1 MIKFSKMH
9 ALGNDFMVIDGV
21 NQVIQLS
28 PVIIQALSDRHRG
41 VGFDQ
46 LLLIQSSH
54 VADFSYTIFNADGT
68 ESGQC
73 GNGARC
79 VARFIHEKKLSAKKK
94 LTLETKTTHIVV
106 ELHDDKYQKITAE
119 LGVPSIVPEEELL
132 QFHTFHSIDV
142 GNPHA
147 IMKVDDITQIPV
159 NDIGLFFN
167 RSTRFSEGVNVEWM
181 QMDTPQ
187 KLALRVYERGTGET
201 QACGSGACA
210 AMVCARK
217 FYGADSTME
226 VALPGGVLSIKWEGE
241 GHPVCV
247 TGNAVHVFD
256 GVLSETII

>member
-1 MIKFSKMH
+1 MH

-21 NQVIQLS
+21 NQKIDLS
-28 PVIIQALSDRHRG
+28 PSIIQCLSNRHRG
-41 VGFDQ
+41 IGFDQ
-46 LLLIQSSH
+46 LLLIQRSE
-54 VADFSYTIFNADGT
+54 VADFSYAIFNADGT

-79 VARFIHEKKLSAKKK
+79 VARFIHQKQLSDKKK
-94 LTLETKTTHIVV
+94 FTLETKTTHIVV
-106 ELHDDKYQKITAE
+106 KLHDDNYQQITAE
-119 LGVPSIVPEEELL
+119 LGVPSIVQEEQLL

-147 IMKVDDITQIPV
+147 IMKVDDIKLIPV
-159 NDIGLFFN
+159 NEIGLFFN
-167 RSTRFSEGVNVEWM
+167 KSSQFPEGVNVEWM
-181 QMDTPQ
+181 QIDNPQ
-187 KLALRVYERGTGET
+187 KLTLRVFERGTGET

-217 FYGADSTME
+217 FYGTDSTME
-226 VALPGGVLSIKWEGE
+226 VELPGGILSITWEGE

-256 GVLSETII
+256 GTLSESFI

>member
-1 MIKFSKMH
+1 MH

-21 NQVIQLS
+21 NQHIHLS
-28 PVIIQALSDRHRG
+28 PVMIQALSDRHRG
-41 VGFDQ
+41 IGFDQ
-46 LLLIQSSH
+46 LLLIEKSK

-79 VARFIHEKKLSAKKK
+79 VARFIHEKQLSQKKK
-94 LTLETKTTHIVV
+94 LTLETKTTQIVV
-106 ELHDDKYQKITAE
+106 ELHDDNYQRITAE
-119 LGVPSIVPEEELL
+119 LGIPSIVPEEKLL

-147 IMKVDDITQIPV
+147 IMKVDDIQLIPV
-159 NDIGLFFN
+159 NEIGLFFN
-167 RSTRFSEGVNVEWM
+167 KSTQFPEGVNVEWM
-181 QMDTPQ
+181 QIDSPQ
-187 KLALRVYERGTGET
+187 QLKLRVYERGTGET

-226 VALPGGVLSIKWEGE
+226 VELPGGILSISWQGE
-241 GHPVCV
+241 GQPVCV

-256 GVLSETII
+256 GILSESII